1 MKRKLLIK
9 LEKQKVIKKN
19 KKYTV
24 ESLKKKKKIKLI
36 FFSILVSFLIW
47 IIYKRTF
54 IKNFWKML
62 NLKNYINI
70 AYAFDANNYHYIAHV
85 SMKSIML
92 SQKKNTYIIFH
103 MLVPPSIKKEE
114 KEVIDK
120 VCQQH
125 KNCEIKYFEMDERYK
140 GLNTIGALKWSTAIY
155 YRLRLPDLLTN
166 EKKILYLDCDT
177 LIYKDLTELYN
188 YNINGKYFTGMLE
201 PRNEIKN
208 YINTGVMLFNLE
220 ELRQGNII
228 KKIEEY
234 LFKHNFKLTLPVN
247 DSLNRVCHE
256 KNGYFPPE
264 FIQWGFCSVQ
274 SIDKYYKD
282 LKIKFDKERIIK
294 AYKDPYIYH
303 LIGYKYKPWKG
314 ITSDSGKV
322 CIDPF
327 IRFYEMAKKTDYYY
341 DIINTFTIRTSSK

>member
-166 EKKILYLDCDT
+166 EKKI
-177 LIYKDLTELYN
+177 
-188 YNINGKYFTGMLE
+188 
-201 PRNEIKN
+201 
-208 YINTGVMLFNLE
+208 
-220 ELRQGNII
+220 
-228 KKIEEY
+228 
-234 LFKHNFKLTLPVN
+234 
-247 DSLNRVCHE
+247 
-256 KNGYFPPE
+256 
-264 FIQWGFCSVQ
+264 
-274 SIDKYYKD
+274 
-282 LKIKFDKERIIK
+282 
-294 AYKDPYIYH
+294 
-303 LIGYKYKPWKG
+303 
-314 ITSDSGKV
+314 
-322 CIDPF
+322 
-327 IRFYEMAKKTDYYY
+327 
-341 DIINTFTIRTSSK
+341 